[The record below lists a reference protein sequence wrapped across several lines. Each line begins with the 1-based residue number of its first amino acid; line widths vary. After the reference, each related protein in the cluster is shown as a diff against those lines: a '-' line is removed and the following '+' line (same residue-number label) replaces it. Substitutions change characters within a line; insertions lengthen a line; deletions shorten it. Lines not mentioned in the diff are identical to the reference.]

1 MPVTFI
7 LRSETLI
14 RCGSAI
20 LPASEYAFRP
30 LLCWSGSIWDLTF
43 SHAPASRGA
52 ALHLVWDRRFECNV
66 TRERHEGEI
75 ATKGTYGTKCL
86 CAFCAFCAFCGYFHV
101 FLVSV
106 VPVLESPDT

>member
-43 SHAPASRGA
+43 SHARASRGA
-52 ALHLVWDRRFECNV
+52 ALHLVWDRRFEQGERN
-66 TRERHEGEI
+66 TRS
-75 ATKGTYGTKCL
+75 TKGTRRVVRRS
-86 CAFCAFCAFCGYFHV
+86 CAFCASCVPFPFRHV
-101 FLVSV
+101 FLASV
-106 VPVLESPDT
+106 